1 MRVDLL
7 VLGPHPDD
15 IEIGFGG
22 SIAKHV
28 DLGYRVGLCDL
39 TRGELGSNGTIEERN
54 DEALAAAQALGVAWR
69 ENLGWADGEIG
80 QDRQH
85 VRSAVE
91 LIRRCRPAVVAIPYG
106 HDRHPDHEAAN
117 RVLTDAVF
125 RSGLRRDTAE
135 GAPWRPD
142 WVCHY
147 FINDLA
153 DPSFVID
160 VSDAY
165 PRKCQALECHRSQ
178 FRPTSD
184 DAVQTR
190 LTGSAFLRMIEAR
203 DAHLGA
209 LAGVAH
215 AEGVVVKEPVV
226 RPSLFKTWDA
236 APDRQR
242 DPAA

>member
-1 MRVDLL
+1 MDVL
-7 VLGPHPDD
+7 VCGRHPDD

-22 SIAKHV
+22 SVAKHI

-39 TRGELGSNGTIEERN
+39 TRGELGSNGTVEERN
-54 DEALAAAQALGVAWR
+54 DEAWATAQVLGVAWR

-85 VRSAVE
+85 VRSMVE
-91 LIRRCRPAVVAIPYG
+91 LIRRCRPAVVAIP
-106 HDRHPDHEAAN
+106 HWNDRHPDHQAAS
-117 RVLTDAVF
+117 RVLSEAVF
-125 RSGLRRDTAE
+125 RSGLRRHTAE
-135 GAPWRPD
+135 GEPWGPD
-142 WVCHY
+142 WVYHY

-165 PRKCQALECHRSQ
+165 PRKRQALECHRSQ
-178 FRPTSD
+178 FQPISD

-190 LTGSAFLRMIEAR
+190 LTGSAFLRVIKAR

-209 LAGVAH
+209 LAA
-215 AEGVVVKEPVV
+215 
-226 RPSLFKTWDA
+226 SLMPRGWW
-236 APDRQR
+236 
-242 DPAA
+242 